1 MELDKQKVTIDYL
14 FTELRKSRED
24 SKISSLKERSAEN
37 SLKNELT
44 VIQHNLQTEIHLQAK
59 KIASLEDKVARKT
72 KQVIEKD
79 NFIKD
84 YLIRRV
90 KDVDRNTVDE
100 LIKNIKNYF
109 VAETPPASQTEI
121 IVEKEIKK

>member
-44 VIQHNLQTEIHLQAK
+44 VIQHNLQT
-59 KIASLEDKVARKT
+59 
-72 KQVIEKD
+72 
-79 NFIKD
+79 
-84 YLIRRV
+84 
-90 KDVDRNTVDE
+90 
-100 LIKNIKNYF
+100 
-109 VAETPPASQTEI
+109 
-121 IVEKEIKK
+121 

>member
-1 MELDKQKVTIDYL
+1 M
-14 FTELRKSRED
+14 
-24 SKISSLKERSAEN
+24 
-37 SLKNELT
+37 
-44 VIQHNLQTEIHLQAK
+44 
-59 KIASLEDKVARKT
+59 
-72 KQVIEKD
+72 IEKD

>member
-72 KQVIEKD
+72 K
-79 NFIKD
+79 
-84 YLIRRV
+84 
-90 KDVDRNTVDE
+90 
-100 LIKNIKNYF
+100 
-109 VAETPPASQTEI
+109 
-121 IVEKEIKK
+121 